1 MANLKDIRDRI
12 KSVKSIQQ
20 VTKAMKMVA
29 AAKMRKAQENM
40 EKARPY
46 SKKISD
52 LVNTFLLDEE
62 NHSLPEVKVR
72 DDIEKVLFVIIT
84 SDRGMAGAFN
94 ANILKLAHKEVD
106 SFGKENAQLIC
117 IGKKSASYFKSRGYN
132 IVLDYIDFWNTLTFD
147 EGLNVARDIIGR
159 YINKEVDKVQV
170 IYNKFVNVARQEVCN
185 EIFLPIT
192 PSLESNDDEN
202 QFIDIIYEPTK
213 QIVIE
218 KMIPRYLNIII
229 WQYLLESNASEQAA
243 RMLAMENATSNAED
257 MIKELTLQFNKARQ
271 TAITTEMLE
280 IVSGAEALN

>member
-29 AAKMRKAQENM
+29 AAKMRRAQENM

-52 LVNTFLLDEE
+52 LVDTFLLDEQ
-62 NHSLPEVKVR
+62 NHTLPEVKRR
-72 DDIEKVLFVIIT
+72 DNLENVLFVIVT

-94 ANILKLAHKEVD
+94 ANILKLAHKEID
-106 SFGKENAQLIC
+106 AFGKEIAQLIC

-132 IVLDYIDFWNTLTFD
+132 IVLDYIDFWNTLSFD
-147 EGLNVARDIIGR
+147 VGLNVARDIIER

-170 IYNKFVNVARQEVCN
+170 IYNKFVNVGKQEVCN
-185 EIFLPIT
+185 EIFLPIA
-192 PSLESNDDEN
+192 PSDSTDKED
-202 QFIDIIYEPTK
+202 QFTDMIYEPTK

-257 MIKELTLQFNKARQ
+257 MIKDLSLQFNKARQ

-280 IVSGAEALN
+280 IVSGSEALN

>member
-12 KSVKSIQQ
+12 KSVTSIQK

-29 AAKMRKAQENM
+29 AAKMRRAQENM
-40 EKARPY
+40 DKARPY

-52 LVNTFLLDEE
+52 LVDTFLLDEQ
-62 NHSLPEVKVR
+62 NHTLPEVKTR
-72 DDIEKVLFVIIT
+72 DNIENILFVIIT

-94 ANILKLAHKEVD
+94 ANILKLAHKEID
-106 SFGKENAQLIC
+106 AFGKENAQLIC
-117 IGKKSASYFKSRGYN
+117 IGKKSASYFKSREYN
-132 IVLDYIDFWNTLTFD
+132 IVLDYIDFWNTLSFD
-147 EGLNVARDIIGR
+147 VGLNVAKDIIER

-170 IYNKFVNVARQEVCN
+170 IYNKFVNVGKQEVCN
-185 EIFLPIT
+185 ETFLPIT
-192 PSLESNDDEN
+192 PFESTDKED
-202 QFIDIIYEPTK
+202 QFTDMIYEPTK

-257 MIKELTLQFNKARQ
+257 MIKDLSLQFNKARQ

>member
-1 MANLKDIRDRI
+1 MANLKDIRERI

-29 AAKMRKAQENM
+29 AAKMRRAQENM

-52 LVNTFLLDEE
+52 LVDTFLLDEQ
-62 NHSLPEVKVR
+62 NHTLPEVKVR
-72 DDIEKVLFVIIT
+72 DSIDKALFVIIT

-94 ANILKLAHKEVD
+94 ANVLKIAHKAID
-106 SFGKENAQLIC
+106 DFGKDNAQLIC
-117 IGKKSASYFKSRGYN
+117 IGKKSANYFKVREYN
-132 IVLDYIDFWNTLTFD
+132 IVLDYIDFWNTLSFD
-147 EGLNVARDIIGR
+147 VGLGIAQDIISR
-159 YINKEVDKVQV
+159 YMNKEVDKVQV
-170 IYNKFVNVARQEVCN
+170 FYNRFINVGKQEVCD

-192 PSLESNDDEN
+192 PSHASVSKEN
-202 QFIDIIYEPTK
+202 QLVDMIYEPSK
-213 QIVIE
+213 EIVIE

-243 RMLAMENATSNAED
+243 RMLAMENATSNAND